1 MPLATVQRSPR
12 IRKGFVFASRKSGLL
27 SSVTPASR
35 RIDVLKR
42 RPPCGSAFFYPR
54 KRAVA
59 GNTRHNYTLG
69 ATPFRAPFSYS
80 LDKAAGKMVTHFFE
94 KRAKKTP
101 RHRLGRLNLSK
112 KPLYGGQTAAEAGPM
127 APVCWLYFPA
137 AARFLRPWGAA
148 PSRLPARGMQP
159 SGLRPSPTDA
169 AAETKR

>member
-1 MPLATVQRSPR
+1 MPLATAQRSPR

-27 SSVTPASR
+27 SSVTPASP

-59 GNTRHNYTLG
+59 GNTRHKYTLG

-80 LDKAAGKMVTHFFE
+80 LDKAAGKLVTELLE

-101 RHRLGRLNLSK
+101 RHRLGRLSRDKTRITRLFSCPCSTALS
-112 KPLYGGQTAAEAGPM
+112 
-127 APVCWLYFPA
+127 A
-137 AARFLRPWGAA
+137 AAGESKPRCP
-148 PSRLPARGMQP
+148 PARQCQQSSATGL
-159 SGLRPSPTDA
+159 SGREART
-169 AAETKR
+169 RR